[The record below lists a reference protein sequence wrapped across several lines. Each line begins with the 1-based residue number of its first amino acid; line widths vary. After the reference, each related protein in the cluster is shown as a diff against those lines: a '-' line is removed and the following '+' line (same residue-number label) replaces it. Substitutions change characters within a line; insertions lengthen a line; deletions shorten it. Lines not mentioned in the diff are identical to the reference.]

1 MIRTGYP
8 RTPTVFC
15 PMQTFYVK
23 TKVCSGE
30 GAMDIL
36 ESFHG
41 RNAVI
46 FTDTFMVKSGVAA
59 RVAEKLS
66 GCANVR
72 VFDEIKPDPP
82 IELVASGLRFLLEAN
97 ADLVVA
103 LGGGSSIDAAKATI
117 LMAKRSGAKDGISLI
132 AIPTTSGTGSEVTS
146 FAVITDR
153 EKGVKYPLVDE
164 ELLPDYAIMDPA
176 LVVSAPPRITAD
188 TGFDVITHALEA
200 YISVGANDYSD
211 ALAEKALE
219 LAFAYLPRAYADGAD
234 LVAREKMHTASCLA
248 GMAFNAVSLGINHG
262 IAHQLGARFHIPHGR
277 ANAMLL
283 PHVVRFNANLSA
295 NFGAKE
301 ETAASLRIAHIARR
315 IGLSGDDTN
324 ALVLA
329 LIRHLFYLLKMTE
342 TPVTLADAGV
352 SKEAYEA
359 ARSAMIDA
367 ALKDACTATNPRPV
381 TSDDVA
387 EILAGLAKW

>member
-1 MIRTGYP
+1 MER
-8 RTPTVFC
+8 RFF

-23 TKVCSGE
+23 TKVCSGD
-30 GAMDIL
+30 GAMDVL
-36 ESFHG
+36 SSFRG
-41 RNAVI
+41 NRAVI
-46 FTDTFMVKSGVAA
+46 FTDTFMVKTGVAA
-59 RVAEKLS
+59 RIAQKLS
-66 GCANVR
+66 NCADVR
-72 VFDEIKPDPP
+72 IFDEIKPDPP
-82 IELVASGLRFLLEAN
+82 IELVADGLRVLLDAD

-117 LMAKRSGAKDGISLI
+117 LMAKRSGAKDNIALV

-200 YISVGANDYSD
+200 YISVNANDYSD

-219 LAFAYLPRAYADGAD
+219 LAFAYLPKAYADGKD
-234 LVAREKMHTASCLA
+234 MEAREKMHTASCLA

-283 PHVVRFNANLSA
+283 PHVVRFNADLGA
-295 NFGAKE
+295 NFGAKR
-301 ETAASLRIAHIARR
+301 ETEASRRIAHIARR

-329 LIRHLFYLLKMTE
+329 LVRHLHYMLKMTE
-342 TPVTLADAGV
+342 TPATLGEAGV
-352 SKEAYEA
+352 TKEAYEA
-359 ARSAMIDA
+359 VKPAMIAA

-381 TSDDVA
+381 TAEDVDA
-387 EILAGLAKW
+387 ILSGLARW

>member
-1 MIRTGYP
+1 
-8 RTPTVFC
+8 
-15 PMQTFYVK
+15 MQKFYIK
-23 TKVCSGE
+23 TKVCTGDD
-30 GAMDIL
+30 AMQVL
-36 ESFHG
+36 GSFAG
-41 RNAVI
+41 KNVVI
-46 FTDTFMVKSGVAA
+46 FTDAFMVKSGTADRIAA
-59 RVAEKLS
+59 Y
-66 GCANVR
+66 VR
-72 VFDEIKPDPP
+72 GAASVTIFGEVKPDPP
-82 IELVASGLRFLLEAN
+82 IELIADGMAFLLD
-97 ADLVVA
+97 ADADVVIA

-117 LMAKRSGAKDGISLI
+117 LMAKRSGAKDNISLV

-153 EKGVKYPLVDE
+153 EKGVKYPLVDDD
-164 ELLPDYAIMDPA
+164 LLPDYAIMDPT

-200 YISVGANDYSD
+200 YISTGANDYSD

-219 LAFAYLPRAYADGAD
+219 LAFAYLPKAYADGAD

-248 GMAFNAVSLGINHG
+248 GMAFNAVSLGVNHG

-283 PHVVRFNANLSA
+283 PHVMRYNADLSA
-295 NFGAKE
+295 NFGAKV
-301 ETAASLRIAHIARR
+301 ETRASLRIAHIARR

-329 LIRHLFYLLKMTE
+329 LIRHLNYMLKMTE
-342 TPVTLADAGV
+342 TPMTLKDAGV

-359 ARSAMIDA
+359 VKGAMIDA

-381 TSDDVA
+381 TAEDVDG
-387 EILAGLAKW
+387 ILSGLAKW

>member
-1 MIRTGYP
+1 MER
-8 RTPTVFC
+8 RFF

-23 TKVCSGE
+23 TKVCSGD

-36 ESFHG
+36 SGFHG

-46 FTDTFMVKSGVAA
+46 FTDAFMVKSGVAA

-66 GCANVR
+66 NCANVR
-72 VFDEIKPDPP
+72 IFDAIKPDPP
-82 IELVASGLRFLLEAN
+82 IELVADGLKVLLDAN

-117 LMAKRSGAKDGISLI
+117 LMAKRSGAKDNISLI

-164 ELLPDYAIMDPA
+164 ELLPDYAIMDPT
-176 LVVSAPPRITAD
+176 LVVSAPPHITAD

-200 YISVGANDYSD
+200 YISVNANDYSD

-219 LAFAYLPRAYADGAD
+219 LAFAYLPKAYADGQD
-234 LVAREKMHTASCLA
+234 LEAREKMHTASCLA

-283 PHVVRFNANLSA
+283 PHVVRFNADLDA
-295 NFGAKE
+295 NFGAKQ

-329 LIRHLFYLLKMTE
+329 LVRHLFYMLKMTE
-342 TPVTLADAGV
+342 TPATLKEAGV
-352 SKEAYEA
+352 TKEAYEA
-359 ARSAMIDA
+359 VKAAMIDA

-381 TSDDVA
+381 TADDVA
-387 EILAGLAKW
+387 SILAGLARW

>member
-36 ESFHG
+36 GSFHG

-117 LMAKRSGAKDGISLI
+117 LMAKHSGAKDGISLI

-301 ETAASLRIAHIARR
+301 ETAASLRIAHIARS